1 MLVPSR
7 WGGQSTTNRKGK
19 RKYKRET
26 PAGFIRNTEQKQ
38 IVILNDE
45 DREQNHSQSS
55 DMQLD
60 TVQNSTSD
68 VDASAAD
75 LLLALVGKPRK
86 QIKQKPVIDAK
97 QVLSETGYLPMAAC
111 ILQEARKKYSKH
123 SVNERV
129 TLDTSLC
136 TTKLAYSRHTGT
148 TYD

>member
-1 MLVPSR
+1 M
-7 WGGQSTTNRKGK
+7 
-19 RKYKRET
+19 
-26 PAGFIRNTEQKQ
+26 
-38 IVILNDE
+38 ILNDK
-45 DREQNHSQSS
+45 DREQNHTQSE
-55 DMQLD
+55 DIQLD

-75 LLLALVGKPRK
+75 LLHALVGKPHK

-111 ILQEARKKYSKH
+111 ILQKARKKYSKH

-136 TTKLAYSRHTGT
+136 TTKFAYSIHIGT